1 MTITHDIFVKLL
13 LRYRMAIDLFELIT
27 NTAESLISNYRY
39 DVVNTSDKRLTFAYR
54 LSYRIR
60 P

>member
-1 MTITHDIFVKLL
+1 MFVKLFL
-13 LRYRMAIDLFELIT
+13 PYRIGIDFFELIT

-39 DVVNTSDKRLTFAYR
+39 DVVNTSDKRLMFAYG
-54 LSYRIR
+54 LLYRIHPWNR